1 MTDKSGTYRDA
12 ILEAKRL
19 REVAEANAK
28 RALIEAV
35 TPRIRDM
42 IERELLGEDVDVSD
56 EDLLEGV
63 ASEALGD
70 DEEAVQESAP
80 AGEVPGAVKAS
91 DSGSV
96 ITDGDGEDCE
106 EEDLLLSREAVNALN
121 AMTESTEIAK
131 LEARASGAVKKLALV
146 KEMMASGAH
155 KKASDRTVVLNML
168 RKIISETK
176 FLTETVI
183 RKREK
188 GRIPAT
194 LVSNVKSLSEE
205 IRMSSKA
212 RKLKEEAGKDMYE
225 IDMSGLDADT
235 EDAPEAGGLEDLEAG
250 SAEDM
255 GGEDGEG
262 EVAEI
267 PMDLA
272 QELLAALEA
281 DVGGEEAEMP
291 AEDMPAEDEGG
302 EDEGDEEEELD
313 DDEIVEIDEGMLRR
327 ELARMKGARTLRESK
342 TSAHDASVLDDFGG
356 GEVEREM
363 FVDSTDEDLNVLETR
378 RLKTA
383 LKNESRKNRALRT
396 EVENSKKVIHK
407 LKEQIEAVNLFN
419 AKLLYVNRMM
429 ANEGVSPRQR
439 KAFITSL
446 DKAESLREVKLL
458 YKTVT
463 DHVGKRQASPMTEST
478 SRRAASASKVTQ
490 AGSLSEAADPT
501 LNRWARLAGIDQ
513 SE

>member
-56 EDLLEGV
+56 EDILEEA
-63 ASEALGD
+63 ASEAMG
-70 DEEAVQESAP
+70 EESIQEDAS
-80 AGEVPGAVKAS
+80 AGEVPSSPSAS
-91 DSGSV
+91 DSASV
-96 ITDGDGEDCE
+96 ITDGDSDDCE
-106 EEDLLLSREAVNALN
+106 EDDLLLSREAVQALN
-121 AMTESTEIAK
+121 AMTESAEVAK
-131 LEARASGAVKKLALV
+131 LEARASGALKKLSLV
-146 KEMMASGAH
+146 KEMMSSGAH
-155 KKASDRTVVLNML
+155 KKASDRVVVLNML
-168 RKIISETK
+168 RKIVSETN

-194 LVSNVKSLSEE
+194 LVSNVKRLSEE
-205 IRMSSKA
+205 IRMGSKA
-212 RKLKEEAGKDMYE
+212 RKLKEEANKDMYE

-235 EDAPEAGGLEDLEAG
+235 EDAPDAGGLEDLDAG
-250 SAEDM
+250 APEDM
-255 GGEDGEG
+255 DPEGSEGG

-281 DVGGEEAEMP
+281 DVGGAEA
-291 AEDMPAEDEGG
+291 DMPAEDVPA
-302 EDEGDEEEELD
+302 EDEDGDDEKGGEEEELD

-363 FVDSTDEDLNVLETR
+363 FVDSTDEDLNVLEVR

-383 LKNESRKNRALRT
+383 LRNESRKNRALRT
-396 EVENSKKVIHK
+396 EVDNTKKVIHK

-429 ANEGVSPRQR
+429 ANEGVTPRQR
-439 KAFITSL
+439 KAFIASL
-446 DKAESLREVKLL
+446 DKTESLREVKLL
-458 YKTVT
+458 YKTVI
-463 DHVGKRQASPMTEST
+463 DHVGKRQASPISEST
-478 SRRAASASKVTQ
+478 SRKVASSSKVTQ

-501 LNRWARLAGIDQ
+501 LNRWAVLAGIDQ